1 MSSLPSHLQQVV
13 ASSTVPEIS
22 VVVPVYNE
30 VESLRILHDKLTA
43 VMRRLTT
50 AWEIIYVD
58 DGSTDGS
65 TPLLQAIQQ
74 EDAHVIVAVQ
84 RRNFGKSPALEVG
97 FALARGRK
105 VVTIDADLQ
114 DEPDEIPK
122 LLARLDEGFDLVTA
136 WRERRN
142 DRPTKRFVSWVANR
156 ATRLLIGVELH
167 DINCGLKAYR
177 IQSIR
182 RLHLYGDMHRYIPI
196 VAALAGFRVAEVP
209 VTHHRRQF
217 GRSKYGY
224 GRLYRG
230 GLDFITVIFLNRYQ
244 RRPLHLL
251 GGLGALFFIVGFLIA
266 LALTIQWFQGM
277 RPLSERPLLTLAV
290 LLMLMGVQI
299 FMTGLFAELMVSN
312 NASNSNPLDTVFE
325 IYQPPSDVA
334 PPDSPRTFSLM
345 E

>member
-1 MSSLPSHLQQVV
+1 M
-13 ASSTVPEIS
+13 
-22 VVVPVYNE
+22 
-30 VESLRILHDKLTA
+30 
-43 VMRRLTT
+43 
-50 AWEIIYVD
+50 
-58 DGSTDGS
+58 
-65 TPLLQAIQQ
+65 
-74 EDAHVIVAVQ
+74 
-84 RRNFGKSPALEVG
+84 
-97 FALARGRK
+97 
-105 VVTIDADLQ
+105 TIDADLQ